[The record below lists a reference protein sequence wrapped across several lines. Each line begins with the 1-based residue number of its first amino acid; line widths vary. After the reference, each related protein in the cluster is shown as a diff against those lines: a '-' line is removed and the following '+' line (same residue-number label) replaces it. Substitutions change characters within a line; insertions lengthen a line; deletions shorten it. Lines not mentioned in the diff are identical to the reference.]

1 MDDGKQ
7 QNILP
12 IKHSPDSLLR
22 CRMEQM
28 ETNLHLYLTGYRG
41 TGKSAVGVALARQ
54 TDRPVIDLDQVI
66 EANAG
71 KSIRQI
77 FEAGGEI
84 LFRNL
89 ESEALFTVSQ
99 SDPAVISLGGGTI
112 LKDENREV
120 IKRTGVCF
128 WLVASAETIA
138 QRIDSDAATAEN
150 RPRLTSL
157 DQLSE
162 IRELLQLRA
171 DLYANVA
178 DHKIDTEEKSVED
191 LATEILVLLGNNE

>member
-1 MDDGKQ
+1 MNSNQ
-7 QNILP
+7 
-12 IKHSPDSLLR
+12 
-22 CRMEQM
+22 
-28 ETNLHLYLTGYRG
+28 HLYLTGYRG
-41 TGKSAVGVALARQ
+41 TGKSTVGVALARQ
-54 TDRPVIDLDQVI
+54 LDRPVIDLDQVI

-112 LKDENREV
+112 LSEENRQV
-120 IKRTGVCF
+120 IKQTGFCV
-128 WLVASAETIA
+128 WLTANAETIVE
-138 QRIDSDAATAEN
+138 RINADAVTAEN
-150 RPRLTSL
+150 RPALTSL

-162 IRELLQLRA
+162 IRKLLRA
-171 DLYANVA
+171 RNDFYADVA
-178 DHKIDTEEKSVED
+178 DHQVDTEGQTI
-191 LATEILVLLGNNE
+191 AEISQAIQIALLP